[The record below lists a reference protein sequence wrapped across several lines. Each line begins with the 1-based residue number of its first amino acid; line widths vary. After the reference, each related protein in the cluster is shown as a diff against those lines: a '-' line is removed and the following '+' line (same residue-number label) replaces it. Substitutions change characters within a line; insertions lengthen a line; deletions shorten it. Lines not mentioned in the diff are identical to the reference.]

1 MENERHVVVES
12 PDGCVS
18 IGTNPDIEA
27 PTTVDEPQ
35 LQQHPHLEVI
45 VKYPDINRVVLW
57 MFLWLGLYS
66 FAIRFSLADILN
78 IIFLGATLY
87 AVYSEK
93 LKARLIL
100 AFHSTYCFF
109 ALPMAV
115 VFSLWIDAVYL
126 FALGMFTL
134 ITLHQSMLEIRERT

>member
-45 VKYPDINRVVLW
+45 VKYPDINCTVLW

-66 FAIRFSLADILN
+66 FATRFSIADILN
-78 IIFLGATLY
+78 ILVSGST
-87 AVYSEK
+87 VYKENK
-93 LKARLIL
+93 GDLKKNIEIL
-100 AFHSTYCFF
+100 RNS
-109 ALPMAV
+109 
-115 VFSLWIDAVYL
+115 
-126 FALGMFTL
+126 
-134 ITLHQSMLEIRERT
+134 

>member
-1 MENERHVVVES
+1 
-12 PDGCVS
+12 
-18 IGTNPDIEA
+18 
-27 PTTVDEPQ
+27 
-35 LQQHPHLEVI
+35 
-45 VKYPDINRVVLW
+45 

-66 FAIRFSLADILN
+66 FATRFSLADILN

-87 AVYSEK
+87 AVHSEK
-93 LKARLIL
+93 LKTRPIL

-115 VFSLWIDAVYL
+115 VFTLWIDAVYL

-134 ITLHQSMLEIRERT
+134 ITLHQSMLEVRERT

>member
-45 VKYPDINRVVLW
+45 VKYPEINRTVLW
-57 MFLWLGLYS
+57 MFLWLGLYA
-66 FAIRFSLADILN
+66 FAKRFSLADGLN
-78 IIFLGATLY
+78 IMFLGATLY
-87 AVYSEK
+87 AVHSEK

-109 ALPMAV
+109 ALPIAV
-115 VFSLWIDAVYL
+115 VFTLWIDATYL
-126 FALGMFTL
+126 FALGMITL
-134 ITLHQSMLEIRERT
+134 ITLHQSTLEIRERT